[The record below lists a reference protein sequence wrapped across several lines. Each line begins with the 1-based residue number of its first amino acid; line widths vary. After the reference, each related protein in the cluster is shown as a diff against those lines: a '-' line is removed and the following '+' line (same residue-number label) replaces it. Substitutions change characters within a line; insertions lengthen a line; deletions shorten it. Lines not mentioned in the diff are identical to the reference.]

1 MNGNQAILD
10 KTVIPCLFVIL
21 LQSIMMKEFL
31 TIDDVC
37 GFLSVKKSF
46 IYSLVESGVIPH
58 YRIGKLIRFKQ
69 SDVNTWMEN
78 HRREGINVD
87 KKARGILKAVNRPR
101 TSIDSLV
108 KKSIAEVKGLKYTP
122 GDGRPDRDKSL
133 RKEVSDGTL

>member
-1 MNGNQAILD
+1 
-10 KTVIPCLFVIL
+10 
-21 LQSIMMKEFL
+21 MKEFL

-69 SDVNTWMEN
+69 SDINTWMEN

-87 KKARGILKAVNRPR
+87 KKARGILKTVNRPR

-108 KKSIAEVKGLKYTP
+108 KKSIAEVRGNRYTSSLEKPGKDKG
-122 GDGRPDRDKSL
+122 L
-133 RKEVSDGTL
+133 RKEGNYGLI